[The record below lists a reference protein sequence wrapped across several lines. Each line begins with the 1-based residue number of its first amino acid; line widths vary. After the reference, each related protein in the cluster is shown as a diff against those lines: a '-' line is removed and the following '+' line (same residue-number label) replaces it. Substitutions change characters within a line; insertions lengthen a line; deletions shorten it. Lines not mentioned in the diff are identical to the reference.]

1 MATKT
6 KLEQAV
12 EEQASSLNDA
22 RRELVL
28 SQFSI
33 YKRNR
38 ARMFEIESSL
48 KMISARQTST
58 GDEVKVKHAE
68 RSSLS
73 YEYNQ
78 LATANSRIASELFDL
93 LGER

>member
-22 RRELVL
+22 RREIVL
-28 SQFSI
+28 SQFST
-33 YKRNR
+33 YKRNK
-38 ARMFEIESSL
+38 ARMLEIDSSL
-48 KMISARQTST
+48 KMLAAKTTST
-58 GDEVKVKHAE
+58 GDEAREKHAE

-73 YEYNQ
+73 YEYTQ